1 MSMQSL
7 DHDSS
12 QITQLAIKN
21 EGQIELE
28 KLFKEYVDEAIEKET
43 KMEVEVLRCVERLK
57 ILEDEVA
64 KGEFEGGVGMN
75 GIHNEVVLA

>member
-7 DHDSS
+7 EGDASE
-12 QITQLAIKN
+12 IVELALKN

-43 KMEVEVLRCVERLK
+43 KMQV
-57 ILEDEVA
+57 
-64 KGEFEGGVGMN
+64 
-75 GIHNEVVLA
+75 